1 MPPGGGRVKG
11 GSRPGRVVAL
21 GWLLL
26 AACAGGRAGS
36 PADGA
41 VPAWA
46 RAQSGAGTHS
56 EPEVVR
62 GVHRVE
68 KGETWFH
75 IAKRYGLSPEELA
88 EANGLE
94 VTAALVVG
102 MELVVPGAV
111 EPATGTPT
119 PAQRATVEA
128 PAQPAV
134 EKAWETAVEPR
145 AGQPLPPELLRAF
158 DTGAAKPASDA
169 AVPDALARAF
179 EHPTAPIARPGPP
192 SATPVPAAEKSA
204 AVSASIGPA
213 PSKETASQRPPPAAG
228 RSAVAARGSI
238 ASAPVGVLQW
248 PLRGVLYAR
257 FGKKG
262 REPHDGID
270 LAAPAGTP
278 VRTAG
283 EGVVLFAGPQ
293 SGYGLIVVVGHERGL
308 VTVYAHSRDLRVR
321 TGQPVRLGQV
331 IATVGESGK
340 TSGPHL
346 HFEVRVEG
354 EPVDPM
360 RFLGPVPA
368 P

>member
-1 MPPGGGRVKG
+1 VSGR
-11 GSRPGRVVAL
+11 SHLGRCLAL

-26 AACAGGRAGS
+26 AACAGGRAGQS
-36 PADGA
+36 PDGTL
-41 VPAWA
+41 PAWA
-46 RAQSGAGTHS
+46 RASSGTPTHT
-56 EPEVVR
+56 EPELVR

-68 KGETWFH
+68 KGETLFH
-75 IAKRYGLSPEELA
+75 IAKGYGLSPEELA
-88 EANGLE
+88 AANALE
-94 VTAALVVG
+94 VTAPLVVG
-102 MELVVPGAV
+102 MELLIPGAV
-111 EPATGTPT
+111 DPSAGPTVQAERPPPEPARP
-119 PAQRATVEA
+119 PVA
-128 PAQPAV
+128 
-134 EKAWETAVEPR
+134 KAWETAVEPR

-158 DTGAAKPASDA
+158 DADAKTPAD
-169 AVPDALARAF
+169 VPLPADLVRAF
-179 EHPTAPIARPGPP
+179 DHPTMPLIRPVAPPP
-192 SATPVPAAEKSA
+192 STAPVAEKSV

-213 PSKETASQRPPPAAG
+213 PAGEAGASRVLPVAG
-228 RSAVAARGSI
+228 RMAASPRAPI
-238 ASAPVGVLQW
+238 TSAPAGILQW

-293 SGYGLIVVVGHERGL
+293 SGYGLIVVVGHEKGL

-321 TGQPVRLGQV
+321 TGQTVRPGQV

-368 P
+368 L

>member
-1 MPPGGGRVKG
+1 MRR
-11 GSRPGRVVAL
+11 GSRPGRACAL

-26 AACAGGRAGS
+26 AACAGGRAGQ
-36 PADGA
+36 PGDGTL
-41 VPAWA
+41 PAWA
-46 RAQSGAGTHS
+46 RAPTTAATHP

-68 KGETWFH
+68 KGETLFR
-75 IAKRYGLSPEELA
+75 IAKGYGLTAEELA
-88 EANGLE
+88 AANGLD
-94 VTAALVVG
+94 VSATLVVG
-102 MELVVPGAV
+102 SDLLIPGAV
-111 EPATGTPT
+111 EPAAGTLSQ
-119 PAQRATVEA
+119 AA
-128 PAQPAV
+128 PAQKEAV
-134 EKAWETAVEPR
+134 QPPVAKVWETAVEPR
-145 AGQPLPPELLRAF
+145 AGQPLPPDLLKAF
-158 DTGAAKPASDA
+158 DTTAKAPAD
-169 AVPDALARAF
+169 VPLPADLARAF
-179 EHPTAPIARPGPP
+179 DHPTAAVARPP
-192 SATPVPAAEKSA
+192 SAPVAAPPLAEQSA
-204 AVSASIGPA
+204 AISASIGPMPGAEA
-213 PSKETASQRPPPAAG
+213 PKASLTAG
-228 RSAVAARGSI
+228 RASVAPRGSI
-238 ASAPVGVLQW
+238 ASAPAGVLQW

-283 EGVVLFAGPQ
+283 EGMVLFAGPQ
-293 SGYGLIVVVGHERGL
+293 SGYGLIVVVGHEKGL

-321 TGQPVRLGQV
+321 TGQTVRPGQV

-354 EPVDPM
+354 EPVDPL

-368 P
+368 PP

>member
-1 MPPGGGRVKG
+1 VRSRSRSGRA
-11 GSRPGRVVAL
+11 VAL

-26 AACAGGRAGS
+26 AACAGA
-36 PADGA
+36 PAKP

-46 RAQSGAGTHS
+46 RAQSTTHP
-56 EPEVVR
+56 EPEVVQ
-62 GVHRVE
+62 GTHKVE
-68 KGETWFH
+68 KGETLFR
-75 IAKRYGLSPEELA
+75 IAKSYGLTAEELA
-88 EANGLE
+88 SANGLE

-102 MELVVPGAV
+102 TDLVVPGAV
-111 EPATGTPT
+111 QPATGA
-119 PAQRATVEA
+119 PAPVQRAVVEA
-128 PAQPAV
+128 PPTPPV
-134 EKAWETAVEPR
+134 SKVWETAVEPR
-145 AGQPLPPELLRAF
+145 GGQPLPPELLKAF
-158 DTGAAKPASDA
+158 ETGGKPSQDA
-169 AVPDALARAF
+169 AVPESLARAF
-179 EHPTAPIARPGPP
+179 DHPTAPMPHPAPP
-192 SATPVPAAEKSA
+192 PAAPAPEDKSA

-213 PSKETASQRPPPAAG
+213 PPPSGQAAQKPPAAG
-228 RSAVAARGSI
+228 RPAGLSRTFIPAAAAGT
-238 ASAPVGVLQW
+238 LQW
-248 PLRGVLYAR
+248 PMRGVLYAR

-262 REPHDGID
+262 KEPHDGID

-283 EGVVLFAGPQ
+283 EGTVLFAGPQ
-293 SGYGLIVVVGHERGL
+293 SGYGLIVVVGHEKGL

-321 TGQPVRLGQV
+321 TGQQVRPGQV

-354 EPVDPM
+354 EPVDPL

>member
-1 MPPGGGRVKG
+1 MPPGGGQVKG
-11 GSRPGRVVAL
+11 RSRPGRAVAL

-26 AACAGGRAGS
+26 AACASGPTG
-36 PADGA
+36 P

-46 RAQSGAGTHS
+46 RAQSSTHP

-68 KGETWFH
+68 KGETLFR
-75 IAKRYGLSPEELA
+75 IAKSYGLSAEELA
-88 EANGLE
+88 QANGLE

-102 MELVVPGAV
+102 TELVVPGAV
-111 EPATGTPT
+111 EPATGAPT
-119 PAQRATVEA
+119 QVQRVAVEA
-128 PAQPAV
+128 PPTPPV
-134 EKAWETAVEPR
+134 SKAWETAVEPR
-145 AGQPLPPELLRAF
+145 GGQPLPPELLRAF
-158 DTGAAKPASDA
+158 ETGGKPAPDT
-169 AVPDALARAF
+169 AVPESLARAF
-179 EHPTAPIARPGPP
+179 EHPTAPIPHPASP
-192 SATPVPAAEKSA
+192 PAALQDKSA
-204 AVSASIGPA
+204 AISASIGPVPPTGQGSPKPPVA
-213 PSKETASQRPPPAAG
+213 GRPAGLSRTFIPAA
-228 RSAVAARGSI
+228 VAGT
-238 ASAPVGVLQW
+238 LQW
-248 PLRGVLYAR
+248 PMRGVLYAR

-262 REPHDGID
+262 KEPHDGID

-283 EGVVLFAGPQ
+283 EGLVLFAGPQ
-293 SGYGLIVVVGHERGL
+293 SGYGLIVVVGHEKGL

-321 TGQPVRLGQV
+321 TGQQVRPGQV

-354 EPVDPM
+354 EPVDPL

>member
-1 MPPGGGRVKG
+1 MSRR
-11 GSRPGRVVAL
+11 SRPVRAGAF

-26 AACAGGRAGS
+26 AACAGGRAS
-36 PADGA
+36 QPADGA
-41 VPAWA
+41 LPAWA
-46 RAQSGAGTHS
+46 RAPSSAATHP

-68 KGETWFH
+68 KGETLFR
-75 IAKRYGLSPEELA
+75 IAKGYGLTAEELA
-88 EANGLE
+88 VANGLD

-102 MELVVPGAV
+102 TDLLIPGAV
-111 EPATGTPT
+111 EPAGTPT
-119 PAQRATVEA
+119 PAEH
-128 PAQPAV
+128 PAQVAARPPVAKV
-134 EKAWETAVEPR
+134 WEAAVEPR
-145 AGQPLPPELLRAF
+145 AGQSLPPELLQAF
-158 DTGAAKPASDA
+158 EASAKAPSDVPLPAD
-169 AVPDALARAF
+169 LARAF
-179 EHPTAPIARPGPP
+179 DHPTAPVAHPSPAPAAVPP
-192 SATPVPAAEKSA
+192 VAEKSA
-204 AVSASIGPA
+204 AVSASIGPGPGAEA
-213 PSKETASQRPPPAAG
+213 PRASLTAG
-228 RSAVAARGSI
+228 RAVVAPRGSV
-238 ASAPVGVLQW
+238 ASAPQGVLQW

-283 EGVVLFAGPQ
+283 EGMVLFAGPQ
-293 SGYGLIVVVGHERGL
+293 SGYGLIVVVGHEKGL

-321 TGQPVRLGQV
+321 TGQAVRPGQV

-354 EPVDPM
+354 EPVDPL

-368 P
+368 PP

>member
-1 MPPGGGRVKG
+1 VSS
-11 GSRPGRVVAL
+11 GSRPGRWLAL

-26 AACAGGRAGS
+26 AACAGGRAGQ
-36 PADGA
+36 PAGPL
-41 VPAWA
+41 PAWA
-46 RAQSGAGTHS
+46 RAQPSATHA

-68 KGETWFH
+68 KGDTWFH
-75 IAKRYGLSPEELA
+75 IARAYGLTADELA
-88 EANGLE
+88 KANGLE
-94 VTAALVVG
+94 VTTPLTVG
-102 MELVVPGAV
+102 MQLTIPGPVESSAGATASGEHPTTEPAGPPPGA
-111 EPATGTPT
+111 
-119 PAQRATVEA
+119 
-128 PAQPAV
+128 
-134 EKAWETAVEPR
+134 KAWETAVEPR
-145 AGQPLPPELLRAF
+145 AGQPLPAELLRAF
-158 DTGAAKPASDA
+158 EAGNMPAVEGP
-169 AVPDALARAF
+169 VPPELARAF
-179 EHPTAPIARPGPP
+179 DHPTEPMPHPVTPPAPPP
-192 SATPVPAAEKSA
+192 PAEKST
-204 AVSASIGPA
+204 AVSASIGPPPPGA
-213 PSKETASQRPPPAAG
+213 PANQRPSATAG
-228 RSAVAARGSI
+228 RPPLGARPTAATALAGT
-238 ASAPVGVLQW
+238 LQW

-278 VRTAG
+278 VKTAG

-321 TGQPVRLGQV
+321 TGQSVRPGQV

-346 HFEVRVEG
+346 HFEVRVDG
-354 EPVDPM
+354 EPVDPV

>member
-1 MPPGGGRVKG
+1 VKG
-11 GSRPGRVVAL
+11 RSRPGRAVAL

-26 AACAGGRAGS
+26 VACAGA
-36 PADGA
+36 PAKP

-46 RAQSGAGTHS
+46 RAQSTTHP
-56 EPEVVR
+56 EPEVVQ
-62 GVHRVE
+62 GTHRVE
-68 KGETWFH
+68 KGETLFR
-75 IAKRYGLSPEELA
+75 IAKSYGLTAEELA
-88 EANGLE
+88 SANGLE

-102 MELVVPGAV
+102 TDLIVPGAV
-111 EPATGTPT
+111 QPATGP
-119 PAQRATVEA
+119 PAPVQHAVVEA
-128 PAQPAV
+128 PPAPAV
-134 EKAWETAVEPR
+134 SKAWETAVEPR
-145 AGQPLPPELLRAF
+145 GGQPLPPELLKAF
-158 DTGAAKPASDA
+158 ETGGKPSPDA
-169 AVPDALARAF
+169 AVPESLVHAF
-179 EHPTAPIARPGPP
+179 DHPTAPLSHPPP
-192 SATPVPAAEKSA
+192 SAPAPAADKSA

-213 PSKETASQRPPPAAG
+213 PPSGQAGQKPPSTSGRPATLSRSFIPAA
-228 RSAVAARGSI
+228 AAGT
-238 ASAPVGVLQW
+238 LQW
-248 PLRGVLYAR
+248 PMRGVLYAR

-262 REPHDGID
+262 KEPHDGID

-283 EGVVLFAGPQ
+283 EGTVLFAGPQ
-293 SGYGLIVVVGHERGL
+293 SGYGLIVVVGHEKGL

-321 TGQPVRLGQV
+321 TGQQVRPGQV

-354 EPVDPM
+354 EPVDPL

>member
-1 MPPGGGRVKG
+1 MSR
-11 GSRPGRVVAL
+11 GSRPGRSLAL

-26 AACAGGRAGS
+26 AACAGGRTGQ
-36 PADGA
+36 PADGTL
-41 VPAWA
+41 PAWA
-46 RAQSGAGTHS
+46 RAPSTTATHP
-56 EPEVVR
+56 EPELVR

-68 KGETWFH
+68 KGETLFH
-75 IAKRYGLSPEELA
+75 IAKGYGLSAEELA
-88 EANGLE
+88 AANGLD

-102 MELVVPGAV
+102 TELLVPGAV
-111 EPATGTPT
+111 EPAGGSA
-119 PAQRATVEA
+119 AQAEHSPQEA
-128 PAQPAV
+128 ARPPVARV
-134 EKAWETAVEPR
+134 WETAVEPR

-158 DTGAAKPASDA
+158 DTSAKAPSDVPLPAD
-169 AVPDALARAF
+169 LARAF
-179 EHPTAPIARPGPP
+179 DHPTAPVARPTPP
-192 SATPVPAAEKSA
+192 PVTAEKSA
-204 AVSASIGPA
+204 AVAASIGPGPGAEA
-213 PSKETASQRPPPAAG
+213 PASRAPPAAG
-228 RSAVAARGSI
+228 RTAVAARGSI
-238 ASAPVGVLQW
+238 ASAPAGVLQW

-283 EGVVLFAGPQ
+283 EGMVLFAGPQ
-293 SGYGLIVVVGHERGL
+293 SGYGLIVVVGHEKGL

-321 TGQPVRLGQV
+321 TGQNVRPGQV

-354 EPVDPM
+354 EPVDPL

-368 P
+368 LP

>member
-1 MPPGGGRVKG
+1 MRR
-11 GSRPGRVVAL
+11 GSRPGRALAL

-26 AACAGGRAGS
+26 AACAGGRAGQ
-36 PADGA
+36 PGDGTL
-41 VPAWA
+41 PAWA
-46 RAQSGAGTHS
+46 RAPSTAATHP

-68 KGETWFH
+68 KGETLFR
-75 IAKRYGLSPEELA
+75 IAKGYGLTAEELA
-88 EANGLE
+88 AANGLD
-94 VTAALVVG
+94 VSATLVVG
-102 MELVVPGAV
+102 SDLLIPGAV
-111 EPATGTPT
+111 EPAAGTPSQT
-119 PAQRATVEA
+119 A
-128 PAQPAV
+128 PAQKEAV
-134 EKAWETAVEPR
+134 QPPVAKVWETAVEPR
-145 AGQPLPPELLRAF
+145 AGQPLPPDLLKAF
-158 DTGAAKPASDA
+158 DTTTKAPAD
-169 AVPDALARAF
+169 VPLPADLARAF
-179 EHPTAPIARPGPP
+179 DHPTAPVAHPT
-192 SATPVPAAEKSA
+192 SAPVAAAPLAEKSA
-204 AVSASIGPA
+204 AISASIGPMPGAEA
-213 PSKETASQRPPPAAG
+213 PKASLTAG
-228 RSAVAARGSI
+228 RASVAPRGSI
-238 ASAPVGVLQW
+238 ASAPAGVLQW

-283 EGVVLFAGPQ
+283 EGMVLFAGPQ
-293 SGYGLIVVVGHERGL
+293 SGYGLIVVVGHEKGL

-321 TGQPVRLGQV
+321 TGQTVRLGQV

-354 EPVDPM
+354 EPVDPL

-368 P
+368 PP